1 MGSQVNEKREK
12 KSKVFRWVDIE
23 QTERQVF
30 LYKAYYAKHWGI
42 LLRKHC
48 KEGASVA
55 TQFLTHVMIN
65 FQKNPKNSKKTLK
78 TQKNTFLIYLHR
90 F

>member
-1 MGSQVNEKREK
+1 
-12 KSKVFRWVDIE
+12 
-23 QTERQVF
+23 
-30 LYKAYYAKHWGI
+30 

-55 TQFLTHVMIN
+55 TQFFTHVLEN
-65 FQKNPKNSKKTLK
+65 FQKTPKIAKQHQKSKKIR
-78 TQKNTFLIYLHR
+78 FLIYLHR